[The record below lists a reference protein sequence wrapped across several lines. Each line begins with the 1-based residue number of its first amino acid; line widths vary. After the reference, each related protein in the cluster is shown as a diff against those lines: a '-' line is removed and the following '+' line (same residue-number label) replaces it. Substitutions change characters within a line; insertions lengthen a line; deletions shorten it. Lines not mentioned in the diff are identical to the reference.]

1 MDMKYLGINAA
12 AAELRVHESSLRR
25 WEEWDLIFPER
36 VDMGNIRVRIYD
48 EFDMEVM
55 RHAKNLM
62 NSGMD
67 LRDAFEQ
74 AYSEITLED
83 TDHD

>member
-1 MDMKYLGINAA
+1 MKYLGINAA
-12 AAELRVHESSLRR
+12 AAELGVHESSLRR

-36 VDMGNIRVRIYD
+36 VDMGNIRLRIYD

-62 NSGMD
+62 TSGIE
-67 LRDAFEQ
+67 LRDAFEK
-74 AYSEITLED
+74 AYSEITRED
-83 TDHD
+83 KDYD

>member
-1 MDMKYLGINAA
+1 
-12 AAELRVHESSLRR
+12 LRR

-36 VDMGNIRVRIYD
+36 VDMGNIRVRIYA
-48 EFDMEVM
+48 EFDREVM

-62 NSGMD
+62 DSGIA

-74 AYSEITLED
+74 AYSEITRENK
-83 TDHD
+83 DHD